1 MTRVPNKKQGEKM
14 SSKKYVTITHY
25 KEREFYFLNHAIQT
39 NDGFISK
46 EIEQFH
52 ESEKEK
58 LIEKIR
64 LLKQQYPLNQIISI
78 SLDATQLVQNKED
91 PTKASAEIFKNN
103 YVMQEKIDIGNLPV
117 TLYFSPFSIL
127 YKEYKHKL
135 DDKLTLIIGLFDR
148 KLYIMFA
155 TKDKIEQSWTLG
167 TRGLTEKQ
175 VATRVYKSMQT
186 YYKISHKFADHI
198 QMLVPEDAPK
208 LLKVLREELSMSIV
222 LKQKTIHNLLH
233 SMGADQRNFSSS
245 YMKPAGRS
253 IPSQKSDNKEE
264 QAPMANLKDL
274 SLNIEDTQEINQ
286 QKEPSFGDKL
296 KSFFKPKAV
305 KKETK
310 IIEKK
315 NNNTLN
321 LSLFTPLLV
330 VFLSGAYF
338 TAQKNSLE
346 TKLALT
352 NTQSQIQIQN
362 ISLAKTTQNVF
373 DAMGR
378 SGELHS
384 ATISDKHIK
393 LKGLVWGIEPLKEKL
408 NSLYARGNFSIKP
421 LENFMTEFTFT
432 ANISKV

>member
-1 MTRVPNKKQGEKM
+1 MITVQNKKQGEKM

-78 SLDATQLVQNKED
+78 SLDATQTVQNKED
-91 PTKASAEIFKNN
+91 LTKASAEIFKNN

-135 DDKLTLIIGLFDR
+135 NDKLTLIIGLFDR

-175 VATRVYKSMQT
+175 VAKRVYKSMQA
-186 YYKISHKFADHI
+186 YHKISHKFADHI

-245 YMKPAGRS
+245 YMKPAVRT
-253 IPSQKSDNKEE
+253 IPSQKSDTKEE

-274 SLNIEDTQEINQ
+274 SLNVEDTQELKQ
-286 QKEPSFGDKL
+286 QKEPSFMNKL
-296 KSFFKPKAV
+296 NLFFKPKSV
-305 KKETK
+305 KKE
-310 IIEKK
+310 IEEK
-315 NNNTLN
+315 NKNTLN
-321 LSLFTPLLV
+321 LNLFAPLLV
-330 VFLSGAYF
+330 VFLAGAYF
-338 TAQKNSLE
+338 TAQKNSINHKIALLE
-346 TKLALT
+346 IQSK
-352 NTQSQIQIQN
+352 TQITHAY
-362 ISLAKTTQNVF
+362 LAKTTQNVF
-373 DAMGR
+373 DAMGK

-384 ATISDKHIK
+384 ATISNKNIK

-408 NSLYARGNFSIKP
+408 NSLYARGNFNIKP

>member
-1 MTRVPNKKQGEKM
+1 MITVQNKKQGEKM

-78 SLDATQLVQNKED
+78 SLDATQTVQNKED

-135 DDKLTLIIGLFDR
+135 DNKLTLIIGLFDR

-245 YMKPAGRS
+245 YMKPAVRT
-253 IPSQKSDNKEE
+253 IASQKSDTKEE

-274 SLNIEDTQEINQ
+274 SLNVEDTQELKQ
-286 QKEPSFGDKL
+286 QKEPSFMNKL
-296 KSFFKPKAV
+296 NLFFKPKSV
-305 KKETK
+305 KKE
-310 IIEKK
+310 IEEK
-315 NNNTLN
+315 NKNTLN
-321 LSLFTPLLV
+321 LNLFAPLLV
-330 VFLSGAYF
+330 VFLAGAYF
-338 TAQKNSLE
+338 TAQKNSINHKIALLE
-346 TKLALT
+346 IQSK
-352 NTQSQIQIQN
+352 TQITHAY
-362 ISLAKTTQNVF
+362 LAKTTQNVF
-373 DAMGR
+373 DAMGK

-384 ATISDKHIK
+384 ATISNKNIK

-408 NSLYARGNFSIKP
+408 NSLYARGNFNIKA